1 MNLPENVSQRR
12 RKGVESQGENLP
24 FLLLRIRT
32 ALGKELRT
40 TWKKSKDLSDIK
52 SSEQCF
58 SDLSVNE
65 SLTHMD

>member
-1 MNLPENVSQRR
+1 MNLPENISQRR

-24 FLLLRIRT
+24 FLLLRIST

-65 SLTHMD
+65 SLTHMG